1 MSNDPSTTILIVG
14 GGIAGISA
22 AVEAAEVGFDVVL
35 VEREASLGGRVAR
48 LNRYFPKLCHPACG
62 LEINYQRLRNNPRVR
77 VITMAEVAA
86 IEGQVGD
93 YRITLST
100 RPRYVTS
107 ACTACGDCSRAAES
121 EVADAFNYGLAKVP
135 AAYLP
140 ESQAYPLRYVIAPEI
155 IGTPE
160 AAAIKDA
167 CRYGAVDLDEQPGS
181 IELAAGAV
189 IWATGWRPYDA
200 GRIEAYGYG
209 RLANV
214 ITNVEMERL
223 AAPEGPT
230 QGRILRPSDG
240 AEARRV
246 ALIQC
251 AGSRDLN
258 HLPYCSRICCMASF
272 KHAAYVREQYADASV
287 DIYYIDIRADNK
299 LEAFNRRVAD
309 DDRIRLIK
317 SKPGAIEED
326 ADKNPVVK
334 GEDTLRRE
342 LYGNAYDLVV
352 LAVGMQPNA
361 ALEAPPLALSQ
372 DDYGFIVPELERGQI
387 TAGVAAGPLDVSM
400 SVQSATAAALR
411 AIQALQ
417 GSRQVAAE

>member
-1 MSNDPSTTILIVG
+1 MSSDPGSTILVVG
-14 GGIAGISA
+14 GGIVGISA

-62 LEINYQRLRNNPRVR
+62 LEINYQRLRQNPRVR
-77 VITMAEVAA
+77 VITMAEVAT
-86 IEGQVGD
+86 IEGRVGD
-93 YRITLST
+93 FQVTLST
-100 RPRYVTS
+100 RPRYVTQ
-107 ACTACGDCSRAAES
+107 ACTACGDCARAAQS
-121 EVADAFNYGLAKVP
+121 EVADAFNYGLSKVP

-140 ESQAYPLRYVIAPEI
+140 ESQAYPLRYVIAPEV

-160 AAAIKDA
+160 AAALKDA

-181 IELAAGAV
+181 IEFKVGAV
-189 IWATGWRPYDA
+189 VWATGWRPYDA
-200 GRIEAYGYG
+200 GRLESYGYG

-230 QGRILRPSDG
+230 GGRILRPSDG
-240 AEARRV
+240 REAQRL

-272 KHAAYVREQYADASV
+272 KHAAYVRQQYAEASV

-299 LEAFNRRVAD
+299 LEAFYRRVAD

-326 ADKNPVVK
+326 TDKNPIVK
-334 GEDTLRRE
+334 GEDTLSRE
-342 LYGNAYDLVV
+342 LYGNTYDLVV

-361 ALEAPPLALSQ
+361 ALEAPALELSQ
-372 DDYGFIVPELERGQI
+372 DDYGFIVPDLAAGQI
-387 TAGVAAGPLDVSM
+387 VAGVAAGPLDVSM
-400 SVQSATAAALR
+400 SVQSDTAAALR
-411 AIQALQ
+411 AIQALNA
-417 GSRQVAAE
+417 SKRVAAE

>member
-1 MSNDPSTTILIVG
+1 VSSDPGSTILVVG
-14 GGIAGISA
+14 GGIVGISA

-62 LEINYQRLRNNPRVR
+62 LEINYQRLRQNPRVR
-77 VITMAEVAA
+77 VITMAEVAT
-86 IEGQVGD
+86 IEGRVGD
-93 YRITLST
+93 FQVTLST
-100 RPRYVTS
+100 RPRYVTQ
-107 ACTACGDCSRAAES
+107 ACTACGDCARAAQS
-121 EVADAFNYGLAKVP
+121 EVADAFNYGLSKVP

-140 ESQAYPLRYVIAPEI
+140 ESQAYPLRYVIAPEV

-160 AAAIKDA
+160 AAALKDA

-181 IELAAGAV
+181 IEFKVGAV
-189 IWATGWRPYDA
+189 VWATGWRPYDA
-200 GRIEAYGYG
+200 GRLESYGYG

-230 QGRILRPSDG
+230 GGRILRPSDG
-240 AEARRV
+240 REAQRL

-272 KHAAYVREQYADASV
+272 KHAAYVRQQYAEASV

-299 LEAFNRRVAD
+299 LEAFYRRVAD

-326 ADKNPVVK
+326 TDKNPIVK
-334 GEDTLRRE
+334 GEDTLSRE
-342 LYGNAYDLVV
+342 LYGNTYDLVV

-361 ALEAPPLALSQ
+361 ALEAPALELSQ
-372 DDYGFIVPELERGQI
+372 DDYGFIVPDLAAGQI
-387 TAGVAAGPLDVSM
+387 VAGVAAGPLDVSM

-411 AIQALQ
+411 AIQALNA
-417 GSRQVAAE
+417 SKRVAAE